1 MTGKGLSH
9 WVTKLRSQNNP
20 VLGDVIVELNSITG
34 DEEADINQMAEVI
47 LRDAN
52 LTSHV
57 LRVANSV
64 QYNYGKTR
72 INTVSRAVVLIG
84 LKGMRAICISL
95 LLIDSLL
102 TGKSKERVLGL
113 MAQGFHAATQARN
126 IVLKIDSSAAEE
138 VFIAGL
144 LYNLG
149 EMAFW
154 SMQEMDAENEGLVD
168 DDMRIRRQAMA
179 DLLGTSFKAV
189 TKELARHWKLGE
201 TLEQALSPQK
211 DSPAKVKAVIT
222 GERLSRAA
230 LFGWDSPQVKK
241 VAAEVT
247 DILEIPEEQALTMI
261 KTGADQAA
269 EVALDFGVNEA
280 CPLIPSSREKEA
292 KKKKVASKVLKGDAM
307 LQLNILRDL
316 SNATYERMDVNTIFQ
331 MVVEG
336 MHRGIGLERVVIAFI
351 KKRKLQ
357 AKYLLGESTDHWR
370 SSFLFDV
377 GPYSE
382 SIFTHCMEKGGT
394 HWFKEE
400 SIASQGNLYPDDVVR
415 IIGRYPSFVS
425 ALQVEDR
432 KVAIFYADR
441 GNFGGKL
448 NDDQFESFKHFSN
461 QAQAS
466 LNLLSKSKP
475 HPDH

>member
-1 MTGKGLSH
+1 MANKGLSH
-9 WVTKLRSQNNP
+9 WVTKLRTQNTP
-20 VLGDVIVELNSITG
+20 VLNNVIVELNAITG
-34 DEEADINQMAEVI
+34 DEEADVNQMAEVI

-64 QYNYGKTR
+64 QYNYGKAR

-102 TGKSKERVLGL
+102 TGKSKQRVLDL

-126 IVLKIDSSAAEE
+126 IVLKLDSDAAEE
-138 VFIAGL
+138 AFIAGL

-154 SMQEMDAENEGLVD
+154 AAQEMNPENEALIN
-168 DDMRIRRQAMA
+168 DDMRVRRQAMETQ
-179 DLLGTSFKAV
+179 LGTSFKAV

-201 TLEQALSPQK
+201 TLEQVLAPSEQSS
-211 DSPAKVKAVIT
+211 DVVKAVVT
-222 GERLSRAA
+222 GERISRAA

-241 VAAEVT
+241 VVAEVSELLGIS
-247 DILEIPEEQALTMI
+247 DDQSETMI
-261 KTGADQAA
+261 KNSADQAA

-280 CPLIPSSREKEA
+280 CPLIPSSRSKVP
-292 KKKKVASKVLKGDAM
+292 KKSKPASKILKGDAM

-357 AKYLLGESTDHWR
+357 AKYMLGEGTEHWR
-370 SSFLFDV
+370 SSFMFDV

-382 SIFTHCMEKGGT
+382 SIFTHAMEKGGN
-394 HWFKEE
+394 HWFTQDA
-400 SIASQGNLYPDDVVR
+400 IASQSNLYPNDLITIV
-415 IIGRYPSFVS
+415 GRFPSFVS
-425 ALQVEDR
+425 TLQIDDR
-432 KVAIFYADR
+432 KVALFYADR
-441 GNFGGKL
+441 WNFGGRL
-448 NDDQFESFKHFSN
+448 SEDQFESFKHFSN

-466 LNLLSKSKP
+466 LNLLSSKGRKQ
-475 HPDH
+475 